1 MSPPAGRS
9 SLSLSLSLSLSR
21 RSDVIIAG
29 KPSP

>member
-1 MSPPAGRS
+1 LLECRHPPAGP
-9 SLSLSLSLSLSR
+9 LSLSLSLSR